1 MTLSTLKTRS
11 LSFLAV
17 LNVVWNIVFGLFS
30 YLRLAFQLFWEEYG
44 EEIQVGLVR
53 FFFLTVDFS
62 GEVYF
67 FGRKARRSFDQWLER
82 KLDSAFFQLVEVQ

>member
-11 LSFLAV
+11 LSLLAA
-17 LNVVWNIVFGLFS
+17 LNVIWNIVYGLFS
-30 YLRLAFQLFWEEYG
+30 YFRLALQLFWEEYG

-62 GEVYF
+62 GEVLLT
-67 FGRKARRSFDQWLER
+67 GRQARKNFENWLER